1 MGKGRAWTLPPLQ
14 SPPQLHV
21 SLHRFHP
28 ASPLLP
34 CCVMALLRRIN
45 PKDAES
51 TPMECRR
58 QWAPTAIPLPHS
70 IQAMFVVVCAG
81 GTAPQGHSP
90 VQVAPTTRQTTVW
103 CDSSGS
109 VSGRRKNRQVQGPI
123 AHSFNIN
130 SASRYCQTG
139 RKLTPLPP
147 PLLPSKP
154 CPTAIHQHPTSLPM
168 VLTASQH
175 DSTKMWTAVTKE
187 VADKRVRRCC
197 AVSGGG
203 ACPGQ
208 QLLER
213 TVRVESMT

>member
-21 SLHRFHP
+21 SLHKFHP

-58 QWAPTAIPLPHS
+58 QWTPTAIPLPHS
-70 IQAMFVVVCAG
+70 IQAMYVVVCAG

-109 VSGRRKNRQVQGPI
+109 VSGRKEEPPGTGSHCPLFQYKLGISILPDGT
-123 AHSFNIN
+123 
-130 SASRYCQTG
+130 QTY
-139 RKLTPLPP
+139 PP
-147 PLLPSKP
+147 PPAPSTVQAMSHRHPSTPYLPAHGAH
-154 CPTAIHQHPTSLPM
+154 CLP
-168 VLTASQH
+168 A
-175 DSTKMWTAVTKE
+175 
-187 VADKRVRRCC
+187 
-197 AVSGGG
+197 
-203 ACPGQ
+203 
-208 QLLER
+208 
-213 TVRVESMT
+213 